1 MSGTSLRALVNT
13 GPLEL
18 GICLAV
24 GIGVLKAFECLH
36 SGGYVHR
43 DIKPAS
49 IRFDSNTQQVTLT
62 NLALTAKITTL
73 SHPENVRGK
82 LCGSP
87 HYLAPEQT
95 GYMNR
100 PVDHRADYY
109 ALGSTLYECMTGAPP
124 FSGDLQE
131 TIYAHLARTP
141 VPLDHAL
148 PDCPR
153 AVVETIKKLLCKE
166 PNNRYQSLQGLRGDL
181 EYCYA
186 LVTSRASDLSR
197 PLGRPFVAGSEDVST
212 VLRIPNALFGRK
224 QLLARLLEYFTTD
237 ATGVKHLFL
246 SGPVGIG
253 KSTLVGEMMPQVAR
267 SHALFGQGNCE
278 PGQANIPYSVL
289 LSALDTAL
297 RHAGKLAR
305 DEPARMAN
313 ALTFAPVLSGSLPVL
328 EELLGPLAPAPV
340 LPIKE
345 AGERFFAALR
355 EVLRYLV
362 SSCSRCVLIFEDVQ
376 WADPAT
382 LNFLASLTR
391 NPAYRGLCCLYTF
404 TFAEGDEPLSAGAR
418 AAVKFL
424 HSAESW
430 HCPVA
435 PLTREDTGRLVASTF
450 GALPDARTL
459 TNFLVAHC
467 EGLPGR
473 LRLTIQAL
481 VDSGAVLFD
490 HTKSSWVV
498 DSERMA
504 NVELPASMLASYR
517 QRCLAL
523 GTKTLGILEAA
534 ACQGNVF
541 SVEVLCA
548 QTNTP
553 FKQTFRHLRE
563 AEEAGL
569 IFRERSG
576 RGVTGAM
583 LAATSETACRFT
595 HTRVREVLYHSLDV
609 AKREV
614 LHLNLGRYLRAH
626 PRALGD
632 AQRQAL
638 VVEHMARGY
647 LRIESMKERLWLVRA
662 HLGSA
667 KLARSER
674 AFQTAATL
682 CARAREMLPAQLWGE
697 HLELRI
703 ELGEQQHS
711 SQFLSGKT

>member
-1 MSGTSLRALVNT
+1 MTTTGSTHSGALPQVEDLGARGYRVTGIVATDDSYLFATAIRETDNLAVMLKAPLSRNPSRVQLARIRHEFSMHRQFTHPSLAVALELAPCSNGLALVTAVNGTSLRALVAT
-13 GPLEL
+13 GSLEL
-18 GICLAV
+18 GVCLAV
-24 GIGVLKAFECLH
+24 GIGVLKALECLH

-49 IRFDSNTQQVTLT
+49 IHFDSNTQQVTLT

-153 AVVETIKKLLCKE
+153 AVVETINKLLCKE
-166 PNNRYQSLQGLRGDL
+166 PNNRYQSPHGLRSDL
-181 EYCYA
+181 EYCHA
-186 LVTSRASDLSR
+186 LVTSRASDPSR
-197 PLGRPFVAGSEDVST
+197 PLTRPFVAGSEDVST

-224 QLLARLLEYFTTD
+224 QLLARLLEYFTTE

-305 DEPARMAN
+305 DEPTRMAN
-313 ALTFAPVLSGSLPVL
+313 ALTFAPVLSDSLPAL

-345 AGERFFAALR
+345 AGERFFAAMR

-362 SSCSRCVLIFEDVQ
+362 SSCSRCVLIFED
-376 WADPAT
+376 
-382 LNFLASLTR
+382 
-391 NPAYRGLCCLYTF
+391 
-404 TFAEGDEPLSAGAR
+404 
-418 AAVKFL
+418 
-424 HSAESW
+424 
-430 HCPVA
+430 
-435 PLTREDTGRLVASTF
+435 
-450 GALPDARTL
+450 
-459 TNFLVAHC
+459 
-467 EGLPGR
+467 
-473 LRLTIQAL
+473 
-481 VDSGAVLFD
+481 
-490 HTKSSWVV
+490 
-498 DSERMA
+498 
-504 NVELPASMLASYR
+504 
-517 QRCLAL
+517 
-523 GTKTLGILEAA
+523 
-534 ACQGNVF
+534 
-541 SVEVLCA
+541 
-548 QTNTP
+548 
-553 FKQTFRHLRE
+553 
-563 AEEAGL
+563 
-569 IFRERSG
+569 
-576 RGVTGAM
+576 
-583 LAATSETACRFT
+583 
-595 HTRVREVLYHSLDV
+595 
-609 AKREV
+609 
-614 LHLNLGRYLRAH
+614 
-626 PRALGD
+626 
-632 AQRQAL
+632 
-638 VVEHMARGY
+638 
-647 LRIESMKERLWLVRA
+647 
-662 HLGSA
+662 
-667 KLARSER
+667 
-674 AFQTAATL
+674 
-682 CARAREMLPAQLWGE
+682 
-697 HLELRI
+697 
-703 ELGEQQHS
+703 
-711 SQFLSGKT
+711 